1 MVYLDNAATT
11 RQSKASI
18 AEFLRVSE
26 EAFANPSSI
35 HEAGRLA
42 EKELSRA
49 REYILKHSI
58 PDAKKVVFTG
68 SATEA
73 NNIIIR
79 GLLRDDTRLKI
90 ITSQIEHPSVLNVCD
105 NIKSENII
113 VDTVSVDKDG
123 SLNLNELYEKIDED
137 TALVSIQHVNS
148 EVGAIQPL
156 HKISNIIRESNARL
170 EPLRRG
176 KIRHT
181 YFHSDC
187 VQSFSKMDID
197 AELDFASVSAHKI
210 GGPKGI
216 GALIF
221 GTGIKAVRPFIY
233 GGGQEYGIRSG
244 TENVPA
250 VAAFAEAIKECQSFE
265 SDTKRGEIKR
275 YFLAKISEIKE
286 LVPILPS
293 FASPYIQAVRF
304 TGFRPEVIVHAL
316 EDKGVYVST
325 GSACSSK
332 AKESHVLKALGY
344 NDMDVV
350 RFSFSNDTT
359 KADIDDAVRAIK
371 KVVNFSFSVKG
382 W

>member
-11 RQSKASI
+11 KQSKASI
-18 AEFLRVSE
+18 AEFLRVSK

-42 EKELSRA
+42 EEELSRA

-90 ITSQIEHPSVLNVCD
+90 ITSQIEHPSVLNVCE

-123 SLNLNELYEKIDED
+123 LLNLTELYEKIDEN

-148 EVGAIQPL
+148 EIGAIQPL
-156 HKISNIIRESNARL
+156 RKISDVIKEANARL

-187 VQSFSKMDID
+187 VQSFSKMDIEV
-197 AELDFASVSAHKI
+197 ELNFASVSAHKI

-250 VAAFAEAIKECQSFE
+250 ISAFTEALKESRAFD
-265 SDTKRGEIKR
+265 SDAKKGDIKR
-275 YFLAKISEIKE
+275 YFLDKISGFKE

-293 FASPYIQAVRF
+293 QASPYIQAVRF
-304 TGFRPEVIVHAL
+304 KGFKPEVIVHAL
-316 EDKGVYVST
+316 EDKGVDVST

-350 RFSFSNDTT
+350 RFSFSNDTK
-359 KADIDDAVRAIK
+359 KADIDDAVCAIRE
-371 KVVNFSFSVKG
+371 VVNFLI
-382 W
+382 

>member
-11 RQSKASI
+11 KQSKASI
-18 AEFLRVSE
+18 AEFLRVSK

-42 EKELSRA
+42 EEELAGA
-49 REYILKHSI
+49 RKYILKHSI

-79 GLLRDDTRLKI
+79 GLLRDDARLKI
-90 ITSQIEHPSVLNVCD
+90 ITSQIEHPSVLNVCE

-250 VAAFAEAIKECQSFE
+250 ISAFTEALKESRAFD
-265 SDTKRGEIKR
+265 SDAKKGDIKR
-275 YFLAKISEIKE
+275 YFLDKISEFKE

-293 FASPYIQAVRF
+293 QASPYIQSVRF
-304 TGFRPEVIVHAL
+304 KGFKPEVVVHAL

-350 RFSFSNDTT
+350 RFSFSNDTK
-359 KADIDDAVRAIK
+359 KADIDDAVCAIRE
-371 KVVNFSFSVKG
+371 VVNFLI
-382 W
+382 

>member
-42 EKELSRA
+42 EEELAGA
-49 REYILKHSI
+49 RKYILKHSI

-79 GLLRDDTRLKI
+79 GLLRDDARLKI
-90 ITSQIEHPSVLNVCD
+90 ITSQIEHPSVLNVCE

-187 VQSFSKMDID
+187 VQSFSKMDIE

-250 VAAFAEAIKECQSFE
+250 ISAFAEALKESRAFD
-265 SDTKRGEIKR
+265 SDAKKGDIKR
-275 YFLAKISEIKE
+275 YFLDKISGFKE

-293 FASPYIQAVRF
+293 QASPYIQSVRF
-304 TGFRPEVIVHAL
+304 KGFKPEVVVHAL

-325 GSACSSK
+325 GSAGSSK

-350 RFSFSNDTT
+350 RFSFSNDTK
-359 KADIDDAVRAIK
+359 KADIDDAVCAIRE
-371 KVVNFSFSVKG
+371 VVNFLI
-382 W
+382 

>member
-11 RQSKASI
+11 RQSNASI
-18 AEFLRVSE
+18 AEFLRVSK

-42 EKELSRA
+42 EEELAGA
-49 REYILKHSI
+49 RKYILKHSI

-79 GLLRDDTRLKI
+79 GLLRDDARLKI
-90 ITSQIEHPSVLNVCD
+90 ITSQIEHPSVLNVCE

-250 VAAFAEAIKECQSFE
+250 ISAFTEALKESRAFD
-265 SDTKRGEIKR
+265 SDAKKGDIKR
-275 YFLAKISEIKE
+275 YFLDKISEFKE

-293 FASPYIQAVRF
+293 QASPYIQAVRF
-304 TGFRPEVIVHAL
+304 KGFKPEVIVHAL

-350 RFSFSNDTT
+350 RFSFSNDTK
-359 KADIDDAVRAIK
+359 KADIDDAVCAIRE
-371 KVVNFSFSVKG
+371 VVNFLI
-382 W
+382 

>member
-1 MVYLDNAATT
+1 MVYLDNAATSK
-11 RQSKASI
+11 QSEASI

-26 EAFANPSSI
+26 DAFANPSSI

-42 EKELSRA
+42 EIELSKA
-49 REYILKHSI
+49 REYILKHTI
-58 PDAKKVVFTG
+58 PNANKLVFTG

-73 NNIIIR
+73 NNIVIR
-79 GLLRDDTRLKI
+79 GLLRDDTKHKI
-90 ITSQIEHPSVLNVCD
+90 ITSPIEHPSVLKVCD
-105 NIKSENII
+105 NIKSEEII
-113 VDTVSVDKDG
+113 VDTVWVDKSG
-123 SLNLNELYEKIDED
+123 TVNLTDLYEKIDKD

-148 EVGAIQPL
+148 EVGTIQPL
-156 HKISNIIRESNARL
+156 SEISDVVKEANAKL
-170 EPLRRG
+170 APLREG

-181 YFHSDC
+181 YLHSDC
-187 VQSFSKMDID
+187 VQSLSKIDID
-197 AELDFASVSAHKI
+197 ANLDFASVSAHKI

-221 GTGIKAVRPFIY
+221 GVDIKAVRPFIY

-286 LVPILPS
+286 LIPILPS

-316 EDKGVYVST
+316 EDKGVYVSA

-344 NDMDVV
+344 NNMDVV

-371 KVVNFSFSVKG
+371 EVVNFLV
-382 W
+382 

>member
-11 RQSKASI
+11 KQSKASI
-18 AEFLRVSE
+18 AEFLRVSK

-35 HEAGRLA
+35 HETGRLA
-42 EKELSRA
+42 EKELAGA
-49 REYILKHSI
+49 RKYILKHSI

-90 ITSQIEHPSVLNVCD
+90 ITSQIEHPSVLNVCE

-123 SLNLNELYEKIDED
+123 SLNLNELYEKIDEN

-148 EVGAIQPL
+148 EIGAIQPL

-187 VQSFSKMDID
+187 VQSFSKIDIE

-250 VAAFAEAIKECQSFE
+250 ISAFAEALKESRAFD
-265 SDTKRGEIKR
+265 SDAKKGDIKR
-275 YFLAKISEIKE
+275 YFLDKISGFKE

-293 FASPYIQAVRF
+293 QASPYIQAVRF
-304 TGFRPEVIVHAL
+304 KGFKPEVVVHAL

-359 KADIDDAVRAIK
+359 KADIDDAVCAIK
-371 KVVNFSFSVKG
+371 EVVNFLI
-382 W
+382 

>member
-1 MVYLDNAATT
+1 MVYLDNAATSK
-11 RQSKASI
+11 QSEASI
-18 AEFLRVSE
+18 AEFLRVSKD
-26 EAFANPSSI
+26 AFANPSSI

-42 EKELSRA
+42 EIELSKA
-49 REYILKHSI
+49 REYILKHTI
-58 PDAKKVVFTG
+58 PNANKLVFTG

-73 NNIIIR
+73 NNIVIR
-79 GLLRDDTRLKI
+79 GLLRDDTKLKI
-90 ITSQIEHPSVLNVCD
+90 ITSPIEHPSVLKVCD
-105 NIKSENII
+105 NIKSEEII
-113 VDTVSVDKDG
+113 VDMVSVDKSG
-123 SLNLNELYEKIDED
+123 MVNLNDLYEKIDKD

-148 EVGAIQPL
+148 EVGTIQPL
-156 HKISNIIRESNARL
+156 SEISDVVKEANAKL
-170 EPLRRG
+170 APLRRG
-176 KIRHT
+176 RIRHT
-181 YFHSDC
+181 YLHSDC
-187 VQSFSKMDID
+187 VQSLSKIDID
-197 AELDFASVSAHKI
+197 ANLDFASVSAHKI

-221 GTGIKAVRPFIY
+221 GVDIKAVRPFIY

-265 SDTKRGEIKR
+265 SNTKRGEIKR

-316 EDKGVYVST
+316 EDKGVYVSA

-344 NDMDVV
+344 NNIDVV
-350 RFSFSNDTT
+350 RFSFSNGTT

-371 KVVNFSFSVKG
+371 EVVDFLV
-382 W
+382 

>member
-11 RQSKASI
+11 KQSKASI
-18 AEFLRVSE
+18 AEFLRVSK

-58 PDAKKVVFTG
+58 PNAKKVVFTG

-105 NIKSENII
+105 NIKSKKII

-123 SLNLNELYEKIDED
+123 LLNLTELYEKIDED

-148 EVGAIQPL
+148 EIGAIQPL
-156 HKISNIIRESNARL
+156 RKISDVIKEANARL
-170 EPLRRG
+170 APLRRG

-250 VAAFAEAIKECQSFE
+250 ISAFTEALKESRAFD
-265 SDTKRGEIKR
+265 SDAKKGDIKR
-275 YFLAKISEIKE
+275 YFLDKISEFKE

-293 FASPYIQAVRF
+293 QASPYIQSVRF
-304 TGFRPEVIVHAL
+304 KGFKPEVVVHAL

-344 NDMDVV
+344 NDTDVV
-350 RFSFSNDTT
+350 RFSFSNDTK
-359 KADIDDAVRAIK
+359 KADIDDAVCAIK
-371 KVVNFSFSVKG
+371 EVVNFLI
-382 W
+382 

>member
-1 MVYLDNAATT
+1 MVYLDNAATSK
-11 RQSKASI
+11 QSEASI

-26 EAFANPSSI
+26 DAFANPSSI

-42 EKELSRA
+42 EIELSKA
-49 REYILKHSI
+49 REYILKHTI
-58 PDAKKVVFTG
+58 PNANKLVFTG

-73 NNIIIR
+73 NNIVIR
-79 GLLRDDTRLKI
+79 GLLRDDTKLKI
-90 ITSQIEHPSVLNVCD
+90 ITSPIEHPSVLKVCD
-105 NIKSENII
+105 NIKSEEII
-113 VDTVSVDKDG
+113 VDMVSVDKSG
-123 SLNLNELYEKIDED
+123 MVNLNDLYEKIDKD

-148 EVGAIQPL
+148 EVGTIQPL
-156 HKISNIIRESNARL
+156 SEISDVVKEANAKL
-170 EPLRRG
+170 APLRRG
-176 KIRHT
+176 RIRHT

-187 VQSFSKMDID
+187 VQSLSKIDID
-197 AELDFASVSAHKI
+197 ANLDFASVSAHKI

-221 GTGIKAVRPFIY
+221 GVDIKAVRPFIY

-265 SDTKRGEIKR
+265 SDTKRGEIKK

-286 LVPILPS
+286 LIPILPS

-344 NDMDVV
+344 NNMDVV

-371 KVVNFSFSVKG
+371 EVVDFLV
-382 W
+382 

>member
-1 MVYLDNAATT
+1 MVYLDNAATSK
-11 RQSKASI
+11 QSEASI
-18 AEFLRVSE
+18 AEFLRVSKD
-26 EAFANPSSI
+26 AFANPSSI

-42 EKELSRA
+42 EIELSKA
-49 REYILKHSI
+49 REYILKHTI
-58 PDAKKVVFTG
+58 PNANKLVFTG

-73 NNIIIR
+73 NNMVIR
-79 GLLRDDTRLKI
+79 GLLRDDTKLKI
-90 ITSQIEHPSVLNVCD
+90 ITSPIEHPSVLKVCD
-105 NIKSENII
+105 NIKSEEII
-113 VDTVSVDKDG
+113 VDTVSVDKSG
-123 SLNLNELYEKIDED
+123 TVNLTDLYEKIDKD

-148 EVGAIQPL
+148 EVGTIQPL
-156 HKISNIIRESNARL
+156 SEISDVVKEANAKL
-170 EPLRRG
+170 APLREG

-181 YFHSDC
+181 YLHSDC
-187 VQSFSKMDID
+187 VQSLSKIDID
-197 AELDFASVSAHKI
+197 ANLDFASVSAHKI

-221 GTGIKAVRPFIY
+221 GVDIKAVRPFIY

-286 LVPILPS
+286 LIPILPS

-344 NDMDVV
+344 NNMDVV

-371 KVVNFSFSVKG
+371 EVVDFLV
-382 W
+382 

>member
-11 RQSKASI
+11 KQSKASI
-18 AEFLRVSE
+18 AEFLRVSK

-90 ITSQIEHPSVLNVCD
+90 ITSQIEHPSVLNVCE

-123 SLNLNELYEKIDED
+123 LLNLTELYEKIDEN

-187 VQSFSKMDID
+187 VQSFSKMDIE
-197 AELDFASVSAHKI
+197 AKLDFASVSAHKI

-250 VAAFAEAIKECQSFE
+250 ISAFAEALKESRAFD
-265 SDTKRGEIKR
+265 SDAKKGDIKR
-275 YFLAKISEIKE
+275 YFLDKISGFKE

-293 FASPYIQAVRF
+293 QASPYIQSVRF
-304 TGFRPEVIVHAL
+304 KGFKPEVVVHAL

-350 RFSFSNDTT
+350 RFSFSNDTK
-359 KADIDDAVRAIK
+359 KADIDDAVCAIRE
-371 KVVNFSFSVKG
+371 VVNFLI
-382 W
+382 

>member
-18 AEFLRVSE
+18 AEFLRVSK

-49 REYILKHSI
+49 REYIMKHSI

-156 HKISNIIRESNARL
+156 HKISDVIKEANARL
-170 EPLRRG
+170 APLRRG

-250 VAAFAEAIKECQSFE
+250 ISAFAEALKESRAFD
-265 SDTKRGEIKR
+265 SDAKKGDIKR
-275 YFLAKISEIKE
+275 YFLDKISEFKE

-293 FASPYIQAVRF
+293 QASPYIQSVRF
-304 TGFRPEVIVHAL
+304 KGFKPEVVVHAL

-350 RFSFSNDTT
+350 RFSFSNDTK
-359 KADIDDAVRAIK
+359 KADIDDAVCAIK
-371 KVVNFSFSVKG
+371 EVVNFLI
-382 W
+382 

>member
-11 RQSKASI
+11 KQSKASI
-18 AEFLRVSE
+18 AEFLRVSK

-58 PDAKKVVFTG
+58 SNAKKVVFTG

-105 NIKSENII
+105 NIKNKKII

-123 SLNLNELYEKIDED
+123 LLNLTELYEKIDED

-148 EVGAIQPL
+148 EIGAIQPL

-187 VQSFSKMDID
+187 VQSFSKMDIE

-221 GTGIKAVRPFIY
+221 GIGIKAVRPFIY

-250 VAAFAEAIKECQSFE
+250 ISAFAEALKESRAFD
-265 SDTKRGEIKR
+265 SDAKKGDIKR
-275 YFLAKISEIKE
+275 YFLDKISGFKE

-293 FASPYIQAVRF
+293 QASPYIQAVRF
-304 TGFRPEVIVHAL
+304 KGFKPEVIVHAL

-350 RFSFSNDTT
+350 RFSFSNDTK
-359 KADIDDAVRAIK
+359 KADIDDAVCAIRE
-371 KVVNFSFSVKG
+371 VVNFLI
-382 W
+382 

>member
-11 RQSKASI
+11 KQSKTSI
-18 AEFLRVSE
+18 AEFLRVSK

-58 PDAKKVVFTG
+58 PNAKKVVFTG

-123 SLNLNELYEKIDED
+123 SLNLTELYEKIDEN

-148 EVGAIQPL
+148 EVGIIQPL
-156 HKISNIIRESNARL
+156 SKISDVIKEANARL
-170 EPLRRG
+170 APLRKG

-187 VQSFSKMDID
+187 VQSFSKVDIN

-216 GALIF
+216 GALIS
-221 GTGIKAVRPFIY
+221 GVDIKTVRPFIY

-250 VAAFAEAIKECQSFE
+250 IAAFVEAIKESQSFE

-275 YFLAKISEIKE
+275 YFLDRISGFKE

-293 FASPYIQAVRF
+293 QASPYIQAVRF
-304 TGFRPEVIVHAL
+304 KGFKPEVIVHAL

-332 AKESHVLKALGY
+332 AKDSHVLKALGY

-350 RFSFSNDTT
+350 RFSFSNDTK
-359 KADIDDAVRAIK
+359 KADIDDAVCAIRE
-371 KVVNFSFSVKG
+371 VVNFLI
-382 W
+382 

>member
-11 RQSKASI
+11 KQSKASI
-18 AEFLRVSE
+18 AEFLRVSK

-58 PDAKKVVFTG
+58 PNAKKVVFTG

-79 GLLRDDTRLKI
+79 GLLRDDARLKI

-187 VQSFSKMDID
+187 VQSFFKMDID

-250 VAAFAEAIKECQSFE
+250 ISAFAEALKESRAFD
-265 SDTKRGEIKR
+265 SDAKKGDIKR
-275 YFLAKISEIKE
+275 YFLDKISEFKE

-293 FASPYIQAVRF
+293 QASPYIQSVRF
-304 TGFRPEVIVHAL
+304 KGFKPEVVVHAL
-316 EDKGVYVST
+316 EDKEVYVSA

-332 AKESHVLKALGY
+332 AKDSHVLKALGY

-359 KADIDDAVRAIK
+359 KAEIDVAVRAIK
-371 KVVNFSFSVKG
+371 EVVNFLV
-382 W
+382 

>member
-11 RQSKASI
+11 KQSKASI

-42 EKELSRA
+42 EKALAGA
-49 REYILKHSI
+49 RKYILKHSI
-58 PDAKKVVFTG
+58 PNAKKVVFTG

-90 ITSQIEHPSVLNVCD
+90 ITSQIEHPSVLNVCE

-187 VQSFSKMDID
+187 VQSFSKMDIE

-250 VAAFAEAIKECQSFE
+250 ISAFAEALKESRAFD
-265 SDTKRGEIKR
+265 SDAKKGDIKR
-275 YFLAKISEIKE
+275 YFLDKISEFKE

-293 FASPYIQAVRF
+293 QASPYIQSVRF
-304 TGFRPEVIVHAL
+304 KGFKPEVIVHAL

-359 KADIDDAVRAIK
+359 KADIDDAVCAIK
-371 KVVNFSFSVKG
+371 EVVNFLI
-382 W
+382 

>member
-11 RQSKASI
+11 KQSKASI
-18 AEFLRVSE
+18 AEFLRVSK

-58 PDAKKVVFTG
+58 SNAKKVVFTG

-187 VQSFSKMDID
+187 VQSFSKMDIE

-250 VAAFAEAIKECQSFE
+250 ISAFAEALKESRAFD
-265 SDTKRGEIKR
+265 SDAKKGDIKR
-275 YFLAKISEIKE
+275 YFLDKISGFKE

-293 FASPYIQAVRF
+293 QASPYIQSVRF
-304 TGFRPEVIVHAL
+304 KGFKPEVIVHAL

-350 RFSFSNDTT
+350 RFSFSNDTK
-359 KADIDDAVRAIK
+359 KADIDDAVCAIRE
-371 KVVNFSFSVKG
+371 VVNFLI
-382 W
+382 

>member
-42 EKELSRA
+42 EEELAGA
-49 REYILKHSI
+49 RKYILKHSI

-79 GLLRDDTRLKI
+79 GLLRDDARLKI
-90 ITSQIEHPSVLNVCD
+90 ITSQIEHPSVLNVCE

-187 VQSFSKMDID
+187 VQSFSKMDIE

-250 VAAFAEAIKECQSFE
+250 ISAFAEALKESRAFD
-265 SDTKRGEIKR
+265 SDAKKGDIKR
-275 YFLAKISEIKE
+275 YFLDKISGFKE

-293 FASPYIQAVRF
+293 QASPYIQSVRF
-304 TGFRPEVIVHAL
+304 KGFKPEVVVHAL

-332 AKESHVLKALGY
+332 AKESHVLKALDY

-350 RFSFSNDTT
+350 RFSFSNDTK
-359 KADIDDAVRAIK
+359 KADIDDAVCAIRE
-371 KVVNFSFSVKG
+371 VVNFLI
-382 W
+382 